1 MTIGMTLSI
10 TGTHLKGPSS
20 EDNVLTSARELNKN
34 TNLSVTNSH
43 RADTTVTF
51 TRETEEPSTTQR
63 ILYGTDDSLLGIT
76 LEMLH
81 FSGCGGSSWHFIILE
96 Y

>member
-34 TNLSVTNSH
+34 TTLSVTKSH
-43 RADTTVTF
+43 KADTTVTF
-51 TRETEEPSTTQR
+51 TRETEEPSTTQA
-63 ILYGTDDSLLGIT
+63 IQYGTDHSLLGIT
-76 LEMLH
+76 LNATL
-81 FSGCGGSSWHFIILE
+81 FRLWWFFIAF
-96 Y
+96 

>member
-34 TNLSVTNSH
+34 TKRSVTCSH
-43 RADTTVTF
+43 KADIISDICLPPMQ
-51 TRETEEPSTTQR
+51 RNHQPSR
-63 ILYGTDDSLLGIT
+63 LSSKDGI
-76 LEMLH
+76 EAWLH
-81 FSGCGGSSWHFIILE
+81 FEKMHYL
-96 Y
+96 

>member
-34 TNLSVTNSH
+34 TNISNSCMQ
-43 RADTTVTF
+43 ADVNSDICMLEKQ
-51 TRETEEPSTTQR
+51 RNLQPSR
-63 ILYGTDDSLLGIT
+63 PSSM
-76 LEMLH
+76 EMLTAYRELL
-81 FSGCGGSSWHFIILE
+81 SDWKC
-96 Y
+96 